1 MVAVSSMSGHSLRA
15 RAAAYWPVLLVLLVL
30 LVGLQ
35 RVLTEHWRE
44 GSALLGVAAL
54 AAAGLRLALPADRV
68 GLLAIRGR
76 MADALCYSGFGFA
89 VLVLA
94 LTITRGSLAVS

>member
-1 MVAVSSMSGHSLRA
+1 MARERSVSGHSLRA
-15 RAAAYWPVLLVLLVL
+15 RVVAYWPLLRVLLVAV
-30 LVGLQ
+30 VGLQ
-35 RVLTEHWRE
+35 RVRTAPWRE
-44 GSALLGVAAL
+44 GSALLGIAAL
-54 AAAGLRLALPADRV
+54 TAAGLRLALSPDRV